1 MKLLS
6 GFWKV
11 ASEYV
16 HRDMSKCTEEVATM
30 SGGGSRGPGRVE
42 EGGWPA
48 QTSVTLS
55 VLRVCMFLCRVDQL
69 NGLSSSLW
77 VAVNA
82 GHHIFPHFPSSHG
95 GGSSMLLVA
104 CMIM

>member
-30 SGGGSRGPGRVE
+30 SGGGSKGPGRVE

-48 QTSVTLS
+48 QTKRHPFCASGVY
-55 VLRVCMFLCRVDQL
+55 V
-69 NGLSSSLW
+69 SLQGRP
-77 VAVNA
+77 VERTQ
-82 GHHIFPHFPSSHG
+82 
-95 GGSSMLLVA
+95 
-104 CMIM
+104 